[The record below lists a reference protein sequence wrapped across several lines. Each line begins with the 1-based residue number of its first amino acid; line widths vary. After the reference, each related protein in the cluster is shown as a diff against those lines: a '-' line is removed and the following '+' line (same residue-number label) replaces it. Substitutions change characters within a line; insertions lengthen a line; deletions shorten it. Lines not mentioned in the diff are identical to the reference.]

1 MLQDGDVGH
10 AALGHAA
17 KVHGGLGR
25 HHQPIMIVFGH
36 LIVRLWRLLQVRKL
50 RRVGGRREV
59 RRLRHNLRS
68 PLLRIVFLTRIT
80 VTHVGLH
87 ALLFTLPPS
96 GEGHVHVTQSLA
108 HRGHRRNNEL
118 DDGGM
123 QFFSRLF
130 SFYPLFT
137 FTPKPDG
144 GRQIELEELAAFA
157 PCIPAFSLRRLP
169 RAAAAEAPRSR
180 EMTLTTRRHFR
191 LFPRAILLLSPP
203 RSASRCCGKTIQ
215 N

>member
-1 MLQDGDVGH
+1 
-10 AALGHAA
+10 
-17 KVHGGLGR
+17 
-25 HHQPIMIVFGH
+25 MIVFWH

-50 RRVGGRREV
+50 RREGGRRVV

-80 VTHVGLH
+80 VTNIGLH

-108 HRGHRRNNEL
+108 HGGHRRNNEL

-123 QFFSRLF
+123 QFFSLLF
-130 SFYPLFT
+130 SFYSLFT

-144 GRQIELEELAAFA
+144 GRQIEPEELAAFA
-157 PCIPAFSLRRLP
+157 PCIPAFSLRQRLP

>member
-1 MLQDGDVGH
+1 
-10 AALGHAA
+10 
-17 KVHGGLGR
+17 
-25 HHQPIMIVFGH
+25 MIVLRH
-36 LIVRLWRLLQVRKL
+36 LIVRLWKLLQVRKL

-108 HRGHRRNNEL
+108 HRGHRRNEL
-118 DDGGM
+118 KRCDGM
-123 QFFSRLF
+123 RRNAVLF
-130 SFYPLFT
+130 SVILVLSFVYFYA
-137 FTPKPDG
+137 K
-144 GRQIELEELAAFA
+144 
-157 PCIPAFSLRRLP
+157 
-169 RAAAAEAPRSR
+169 
-180 EMTLTTRRHFR
+180 TRRR
-191 LFPRAILLLSPP
+191 
-203 RSASRCCGKTIQ
+203 KT